1 MGSTPKRRNDTTQK
15 NDKKNMEIWGIILFL
30 FGFFMG
36 ITLLGYETGLI
47 GSLVQDATR
56 VLFGMV
62 SPLVSLYLMIEG
74 SLYMLTERG
83 LSLHRRG
90 FLVLLLGWFLLILYH
105 HVMVLPGEELD
116 VYALMHHGGILGGVP
131 AWFIH
136 LLLGSIGT
144 VIFLVGLSLVDV
156 LLITRWSLSR
166 QAKKIGRK
174 TEEKIEVVK
183 NKIENTRQA
192 YRERQDDSK
201 GYNLKDFIFK
211 KKCKSDIKT
220 NEVLEEENDK
230 EIYTSEPYYGDAA
243 PESIKNVTETL
254 TTSDVFVTHSS
265 SEIASVEE
273 EQETVSEEPTEI
285 EEAEP
290 TTSDEEKNM
299 KKDGIE
305 PPGYQFPPLSLLH
318 EGGGEKADTDAD
330 EKAHRL
336 EATLRS
342 FGVNAIIRHV
352 SVGPSV
358 TRYELEPAPGV
369 RVSKIEG
376 LADDI
381 ALQLAATS
389 IRIEAPIPGKSAVG
403 IEIPNSHK
411 AAVPLYDVLS
421 SEKFKNGKGKILVAL
436 GKDIAGQTVVADL
449 AQMPHLLIAGQTG
462 SGKSVCINTL
472 ITSILYHSHPD
483 EVKLILI
490 DPKVVELSV
499 YNGIPHLRIE
509 VVTHPK
515 KAAGALNWAVREMEN
530 RYQSFSE
537 CNVRDIGGFNKQNP
551 DTKMSYIVV
560 IIDELA
566 DLMMVA
572 KDSVEDSICRLAQ
585 KARAA
590 GIHLVVATQRP
601 SVDVI
606 TGLIKAN
613 IPSRISFA
621 VSSQVDSRTIL
632 DKAGAEKLLGKGDML
647 FDPSGSPNPIRVQGA
662 FISDEEV
669 EAVVNYLKNEAATQ
683 EIAPKE
689 EDDIDLSL
697 PEENE
702 NAPSVAETDELLE
715 EAAEW
720 MLDTKRASV
729 SALQRRFRIGYTR
742 AGRLIDS
749 MESLGIVGP
758 AEGSKPRNILITK
771 EQLFDLFHQSPG
783 SDSE

>member
-1 MGSTPKRRNDTTQK
+1 MKKKVSTKPKEK
-15 NDKKNMEIWGIILFL
+15 NNKEKSQNKGNIEIFGIILFL
-30 FGFFMG
+30 FGFFMSVS
-36 ITLLGYETGLI
+36 LLGYDTGI
-47 GSLVQDATR
+47 VGSMLSDAAHVIFGIAAFLVAVCFVLMGAIYMFTGTSISFNAHR
-56 VLFGMV
+56 VLVVILFW
-62 SPLVSLYLMIEG
+62 S
-74 SLYMLTERG
+74 
-83 LSLHRRG
+83 
-90 FLVLLLGWFLLILYH
+90 VLAMYH
-105 HVMVLPGEELD
+105 HMMTSLGQELEID
-116 VYALMHHGGILGGVP
+116 SLMYYGGIISGAPV
-131 AWFIH
+131 WFIH
-136 LLLGSIGT
+136 LLIGNIGT
-144 VIFLVGLSLVDV
+144 TLFLGGFIFVDI
-156 LLITRWSLSR
+156 LLLTRWSLSGN
-166 QAKKIGRK
+166 AKKIGAK
-174 TEEKIEVVK
+174 TEEKIKKVK
-183 NKIENTRQA
+183 HKIENTRQE
-192 YRERQDDSK
+192 YREKQKENST
-201 GYNLKDFIFK
+201 YNLRDFIFK
-211 KKCKSDIKT
+211 KKNHKTQKDEIDVIPTEENPYEVNEMSDTENKDNEKTEKLYLNDAIEPEIAQNKNTNSEDIKT
-220 NEVLEEENDK
+220 ITTEGVTTPNNGSKADTEK
-230 EIYTSEPYYGDAA
+230 TSED
-243 PESIKNVTETL
+243 L
-254 TTSDVFVTHSS
+254 H
-265 SEIASVEE
+265 
-273 EQETVSEEPTEI
+273 VS
-285 EEAEP
+285 A
-290 TTSDEEKNM
+290 
-299 KKDGIE
+299 
-305 PPGYQFPPLSLLH
+305 YQFPPLSLLH
-318 EGGGEKADTDAD
+318 QGDAESSTNIDSGNKA
-330 EKAHRL
+330 ERL
-336 EATLRS
+336 ETTLKS
-342 FGVNAIIRHV
+342 FGVNATIRNV

-403 IEIPNSHK
+403 IEIPNAHK

-421 SEKFKNGKGKILVAL
+421 SSKFQKGKGKILVAL
-436 GKDIAGQTVVADL
+436 GKDISGRTVVTDL

-472 ITSILYHSHPD
+472 ITSILYHSRPD
-483 EVKLILI
+483 EVKMILI

-515 KAAGALNWAVREMEN
+515 KAAGALNWAVHEMEA

-537 CNVRDIGGFNKQNP
+537 YNVRDISGFNKQHP
-551 DTKMSYIVV
+551 ETKMPYIVV

-647 FDPSGSPNPIRVQGA
+647 FDPSGSPNPIRIQGA

-669 EAVVNYLKNEAATQ
+669 EAVVNYLKTISKSQ
-683 EIAPKE
+683 DLPKE
-689 EDDIDLSL
+689 EEEEIDLSL
-697 PEENE
+697 PEKSEE
-702 NAPSVAETDELLE
+702 TISLTETDDLLD

-720 MLDTKRASV
+720 ILDTKRASV

-742 AGRLIDS
+742 AGRLIDT
-749 MESLGIVGP
+749 MELLGIIGP
-758 AEGSKPRNILITK
+758 AEGSKPRDILITK
-771 EQLFDLFHQSPG
+771 EQL
-783 SDSE
+783 SDIFNKSSDVKDK